1 MQSTED
7 SALRVMEKDAQP
19 EPRFPEGQNMTM
31 VAGKGREAEEVRRN
45 RSKTIC
51 ESDIKKRGH
60 K

>member
-1 MQSTED
+1 
-7 SALRVMEKDAQP
+7 MEKDAQP